1 MTIEENGK
9 WRKVN
14 ALELVNDFI
23 LYSVNEMNKKSVTT
37 LEIMNFIDYA
47 SKYID
52 LEMPVYEND
61 IDLLSMFFS
70 AQYKSGRW
78 TKDGVFVSHLTLNYN
93 LDDGVFEVTPT
104 EEFNLFDSFCERH
117 GRLWLL
123 EAMHIRITLLNYFE
137 SKDLNPA
144 YKFTNGSGLGVKY

>member
-23 LYSVNEMNKKSVTT
+23 LYNVNEMNKKSVTT

-52 LEMPVYEND
+52 LEMPVYAND
-61 IDLLSMFFS
+61 IDLLAMFFS
-70 AQYKSGRW
+70 AQYKSGHW
-78 TKDGVFVSHLTLNYN
+78 TKDGVFVSRLTLNYN

-123 EAMHIRITLLNYFE
+123 QASHIRITLLNYFKSE
-137 SKDLNPA
+137 DLNPV
-144 YKFTNGSGLGVKY
+144 YKFTNESGLGMKY